1 MLDSS
6 QLNSPKLS
14 SPKNRKVAAVLA
26 FAGVMPLALPG
37 TPAVHLVGLH
47 KFYLGQWQW
56 GCFYL
61 ALAWTPMPWIAGV
74 VEGIWYLTQE
84 SEEFDHNFNP
94 AADDWN
100 GPPATMAFGATLET
114 RRGWSEPFSPAV
126 NPVIAVTD
134 AVRELDQLRQDGLIS
149 EYEFEQKRRRL
160 LDRIG

>member
-1 MLDSS
+1 ML
-6 QLNSPKLS
+6 LS
-14 SPKNRKVAAVLA
+14 SSKNRKVAAVLA
-26 FAGVMPLALPG
+26 FTGVMPLALPG
-37 TPAVHLVGLH
+37 TPEVHLVGLH

-56 GCFYL
+56 GCLYL

-84 SEEFDHNFNP
+84 SEEFDQNFNL
-94 AADDWN
+94 ATDWL
-100 GPPATMAFGATLET
+100 GPPIGLGRPTPVGTVA
-114 RRGWSEPFSPAV
+114 

>member
-1 MLDSS
+1 M
-6 QLNSPKLS
+6 LNSLKLS
-14 SPKNRKVAAVLA
+14 SPKTRQAAAVLA
-26 FAGVMPLALPG
+26 FAGMMPLALPG
-37 TPAVHLVGLH
+37 TPTVHLVGLH

-84 SEEFDHNFNP
+84 SDEFDQNFNL
-94 AADDWN
+94 AADGWT
-100 GPPATMAFGATLET
+100 GPTAATANLAFGASVET
-114 RRGWSEPFSPAV
+114 RRDRSAPLVHAV

>member
-1 MLDSS
+1 MATMF
-6 QLNSPKLS
+6 S

-26 FAGVMPLALPG
+26 FAGVVPLALPG
-37 TPAVHLVGLH
+37 TPEVHLVGLH

-84 SEEFDHNFNP
+84 SDEFDQNFNWVTDGWLGP
-94 AADDWN
+94 TAAPMTFG
-100 GPPATMAFGATLET
+100 GPVET
-114 RRGWSEPFSPAV
+114 RRSVPLSTAA

>member
-1 MLDSS
+1 ML
-6 QLNSPKLS
+6 LS
-14 SPKNRKVAAVLA
+14 SSKNRKVAAVLA

-37 TPAVHLVGLH
+37 TPEVHLVGLH

-56 GCFYL
+56 GCLYL

-84 SEEFDHNFNP
+84 SEEFDQNFNL
-94 AADDWN
+94 AADWL
-100 GPPATMAFGATLET
+100 G
-114 RRGWSEPFSPAV
+114 SPIGLGQPLGTTA

>member
-1 MLDSS
+1 ML
-6 QLNSPKLS
+6 LS
-14 SPKNRKVAAVLA
+14 SSKNRKVAAVLA
-26 FAGVMPLALPG
+26 FAGVMALPG
-37 TPAVHLVGLH
+37 TPEVHLVGLH

-56 GCFYL
+56 GCLYL

-84 SEEFDHNFNP
+84 SEEFDQNFNL
-94 AADDWN
+94 AADWL
-100 GPPATMAFGATLET
+100 GPPIGLGQPTPVGTVA
-114 RRGWSEPFSPAV
+114 